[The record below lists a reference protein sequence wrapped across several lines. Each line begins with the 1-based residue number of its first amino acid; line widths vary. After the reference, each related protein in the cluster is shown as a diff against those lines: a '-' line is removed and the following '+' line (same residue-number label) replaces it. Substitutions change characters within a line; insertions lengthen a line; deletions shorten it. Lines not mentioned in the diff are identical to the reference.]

1 MWVVSSAVVNSDQKG
16 KNILESVILKRFFCA
31 KDLREYFGL
40 KRRVVAPSRG
50 FSPKSQ
56 ASAFKSD
63 TSPEILRT
71 KAGLRMTGFDTQLFA
86 AAIVFVCALACTL
99 PLHAQGVNAGL
110 EQSAGPTSTQRP
122 SILSKVGIDQH
133 LNDQL
138 PLDLHFRDETGKE
151 VRLGDYFGKQ
161 RPVILSLVYY
171 RCPML
176 CGEVLNGMTSALSIV
191 SFDLG
196 KDYDIVTV
204 SINPSETPA
213 DASRI
218 KQVYLRRYNRHS
230 PTAAQGWHF
239 LTGQEDQIEKL
250 AAAVGFRYVY
260 DPRIKQ
266 YAHASGIQV
275 ATPEGKLSQYYY
287 GIEYSPKDLRLGLIQ
302 ASQNHIGTVVDAL
315 VLYCYHYDPAT
326 GHYGAIVM
334 RIVRLSGIATV
345 LLLGGF
351 IFIMVRRDMRAGKI
365 DSGRAA

>member
-1 MWVVSSAVVNSDQKG
+1 MWVVSSRVVEQ
-16 KNILESVILKRFFCA
+16 
-31 KDLREYFGL
+31 GL
-40 KRRVVAPSRG
+40 KSLKSVTNNFGKISTGRTDGRPRPGFRWDSSSRNPRV
-50 FSPKSQ
+50 
-56 ASAFKSD
+56 
-63 TSPEILRT
+63 EIET
-71 KAGLRMTGFDTQLFA
+71 KTRAGARVGPFIGLVMAMF
-86 AAIVFVCALACTL
+86 ACTL
-99 PLHAQGVNAGL
+99 PVHAQGANAGL

-213 DASRI
+213 DASKI

-230 PTAAQGWHF
+230 PSAAQGWHF
-239 LTGQEDQIEKL
+239 LTGQQDQIEKL

-275 ATPEGKLSQYYY
+275 VTPEGKLSQYYY

>member
-1 MWVVSSAVVNSDQKG
+1 MWVVSGSVVEQGLKS
-16 KNILESVILKRFFCA
+16 LKRVMNNFA
-31 KDLREYFGL
+31 KISTQGTDGRLRPGFHWDSFAVNPPVEIETKTRARACVGPFIGL
-40 KRRVVAPSRG
+40 V
-50 FSPKSQ
+50 
-56 ASAFKSD
+56 
-63 TSPEILRT
+63 I
-71 KAGLRMTGFDTQLFA
+71 
-86 AAIVFVCALACTL
+86 AIFACTL
-99 PLHAQGVNAGL
+99 PLHAQGANAGL
-110 EQSAGPTSTQRP
+110 EQSAGPTSTQQP

-138 PLDLHFRDETGKE
+138 PLDLRFRDEAGKD
-151 VRLGDYFGKQ
+151 VRLGDYFGK

-176 CGEVLNGMTSALSIV
+176 CGEVLNGMTSALSVV

-213 DASRI
+213 DASKI
-218 KQVYLRRYNRHS
+218 KEVYLRRYNRHS

-275 ATPEGKLSQYYY
+275 VTPEGKLSQYYY

-351 IFIMVRRDMRAGKI
+351 IFIMVRRDIRAGKI

>member
-1 MWVVSSAVVNSDQKG
+1 MSSAVVQVKSDQKG
-16 KNILESVILKRFFCA
+16 KNVLKSVILKRFFCA
-31 KDLREYFGL
+31 KDLRKYFGL
-40 KRRVVAPSRG
+40 KRRVVAPSREL
-50 FSPKSQ
+50 SPKSL
-56 ASAFKSD
+56 ASAFKSEA
-63 TSPEILRT
+63 SREILRP
-71 KAGLRMTGFDTQLFA
+71 KAGLRMTVSKLAFQAIGIAFMFA
-86 AAIVFVCALACTL
+86 AACTL
-99 PLHAQGVNAGL
+99 PLHAQGANAGL
-110 EQSAGPTSTQRP
+110 EQSTGPTSTQRP

-138 PLDLHFRDETGKE
+138 PLDLHFRDETGKD

-204 SINPSETPA
+204 SIDPREKPE
-213 DASRI
+213 DAAKI

-239 LTGQEDQIEKL
+239 LTGQQDQIEKL

-260 DPRIKQ
+260 DPRIDQ

-275 ATPEGKLSQYYY
+275 VTPEGKLSQYYY

-351 IFIMVRRDMRAGKI
+351 IFIMVRRDIRAGKL

>member
-1 MWVVSSAVVNSDQKG
+1 MWVVSSRVVEQ
-16 KNILESVILKRFFCA
+16 
-31 KDLREYFGL
+31 GL
-40 KRRVVAPSRG
+40 KSLKSVTNNFGKISTERTDGRPRPGFRWDAVNPRVETKTRAGARVGPFVGSSIGLVVAML
-50 FSPKSQ
+50 
-56 ASAFKSD
+56 AF
-63 TSPEILRT
+63 I
-71 KAGLRMTGFDTQLFA
+71 
-86 AAIVFVCALACTL
+86 L
-99 PLHAQGVNAGL
+99 PLQAQSANGGL
-110 EQSAGPTSTQRP
+110 EQQAGTVSTQRP

-138 PLDLHFRDETGKE
+138 PLDLHFRDETGRD
-151 VRLGDYFGKQ
+151 VRLGDFFGKQ

-176 CGEVLNGMTSALSIV
+176 CGEVLNGMTSALSV
-191 SFDLG
+191 VNFDLG
-196 KDYDIVTV
+196 KDYDIVNV
-204 SINPSETPA
+204 SIDPREKPE
-213 DASRI
+213 DAAKI

-239 LTGQEDQIEKL
+239 LTGQQDQIEKL
-250 AAAVGFRYVY
+250 AAVVGFRYVY
-260 DPRIKQ
+260 DPRIDQ

-275 ATPEGKLSQYYY
+275 VTPEGKLSQYYY

-351 IFIMVRRDMRAGKI
+351 IFIMVRRDIRAGKL

>member
-1 MWVVSSAVVNSDQKG
+1 MNA
-16 KNILESVILKRFFCA
+16 
-31 KDLREYFGL
+31 
-40 KRRVVAPSRG
+40 RRANTD
-50 FSPKSQ
+50 F
-56 ASAFKSD
+56 
-63 TSPEILRT
+63 RT
-71 KAGLRMTGFDTQLFA
+71 KAAIGRTVSGAVFQIL
-86 AAIVFVCALACTL
+86 AIVFVLACAL
-99 PLHAQGVNAGL
+99 PVHAQGANAGL

-133 LNDQL
+133 LNDEL
-138 PLDLHFRDETGKE
+138 PLDLSFRDEAGKP
-151 VRLGDYFGKQ
+151 VRLGDFFGK

-176 CGEVLNGMTSALSIV
+176 CGEVLNGMTSALSVV

-204 SINPSETPA
+204 SIDPREKPE
-213 DASRI
+213 DAAKI

-239 LTGQEDQIEKL
+239 LTGSQDQIQKL
-250 AAAVGFRYVY
+250 TAAVGFRYVY
-260 DPRIKQ
+260 DPRIDQ

-275 ATPEGKLSQYYY
+275 VTPEGKLSQYYY

-351 IFIMVRRDMRAGKI
+351 IFIMVRRDIRAGKI

>member
-1 MWVVSSAVVNSDQKG
+1 MWVVSSRVVEQ
-16 KNILESVILKRFFCA
+16 
-31 KDLREYFGL
+31 GL
-40 KRRVVAPSRG
+40 KSLKSVTNNFGKISTGRTDGRPRPGFRWGSSSRNPRV
-50 FSPKSQ
+50 
-56 ASAFKSD
+56 
-63 TSPEILRT
+63 EIET
-71 KAGLRMTGFDTQLFA
+71 KTRAGARVGPFIGLVMVMF
-86 AAIVFVCALACTL
+86 ACTL
-99 PLHAQGVNAGL
+99 PLHAQGANAGL

-213 DASRI
+213 DASKI

-275 ATPEGKLSQYYY
+275 VTPEGKLSQYYY

>member
-1 MWVVSSAVVNSDQKG
+1 VSSAVVQVKSDQKG
-16 KNILESVILKRFFCA
+16 KNVLKSVILKRFFCA
-31 KDLREYFGL
+31 KDLRKYFGL
-40 KRRVVAPSRG
+40 KRRVVAPSREL
-50 FSPKSQ
+50 SPKSL
-56 ASAFKSD
+56 ASAFKSEA
-63 TSPEILRT
+63 SREILRP
-71 KAGLRMTGFDTQLFA
+71 KAGLRMTVSKLAFQAIGIAFMFA
-86 AAIVFVCALACTL
+86 AACTL
-99 PLHAQGVNAGL
+99 PLHAQGANAGL
-110 EQSAGPTSTQRP
+110 EQSTGPTSTQRP

-138 PLDLHFRDETGKE
+138 PLDLHFRDETGKD

-204 SINPSETPA
+204 SIDPREKPE
-213 DASRI
+213 DAAKI

-239 LTGQEDQIEKL
+239 LTGQQDQIEKL

-260 DPRIKQ
+260 DPRIDQ

-275 ATPEGKLSQYYY
+275 VTPEGKLSQYYY

-351 IFIMVRRDMRAGKI
+351 IFIMVRRDIRAGKL